1 MDSNNN
7 MRYEVLLQKIEML
20 NMENQRVVKIL
31 GERDAEIDKLNLL
44 NANYIIDEKRH
55 EEEIERFNIRLN
67 GFEDSKNLI
76 AKDREAL
83 LKKIEFMQ
91 NDVEYYKSGKN
102 FSEEEQQMRDQLQ
115 IQSETINELTVA
127 LNQNE
132 EELRAAEKV
141 GDFFTSEMK
150 KNLELVKT
158 LQKTIEKQNIAIE
171 HSELRIHELEIQHDK
186 VKIYENDINELR
198 EGNSSLC
205 NTLENWTGKVGDMG
219 LIIEKNEE
227 QIWEKER
234 YIKQVKNELKD
245 CHRKLDSLNTK
256 NITLENENDFISNDL
271 AQYKKDNVKKKN
283 EINQIEDK
291 VKKLQKECNEL
302 RERQSSSVVQLETVN
317 EINQNLNHQLKSL
330 VPELQDKVHT
340 FDLVE
345 QEHLQEIGHK
355 VNTIE
360 ELREKI
366 LALEVNLYAQD
377 EFKTKYNT
385 LEQDYRVSMT
395 DIEKIADEL
404 KRKTEQVSELNV
416 E

>member
-1 MDSNNN
+1 MVYD
-7 MRYEVLLQKIEML
+7 
-20 NMENQRVVKIL
+20 
-31 GERDAEIDKLNLL
+31 ER
-44 NANYIIDEKRH
+44 
-55 EEEIERFNIRLN
+55 
-67 GFEDSKNLI
+67 
-76 AKDREAL
+76 
-83 LKKIEFMQ
+83 
-91 NDVEYYKSGKN
+91 
-102 FSEEEQQMRDQLQ
+102 
-115 IQSETINELTVA
+115 
-127 LNQNE
+127 
-132 EELRAAEKV
+132 
-141 GDFFTSEMK
+141 TS
-150 KNLELVKT
+150 
-158 LQKTIEKQNIAIE
+158 
-171 HSELRIHELEIQHDK
+171 
-186 VKIYENDINELR
+186 KIYENDINELR

-245 CHRKLDSLNTK
+245 CHRKLESLNTK

-283 EINQIEDK
+283 EINQIEEK
-291 VKKLQKECNEL
+291 VKLLQKECNEL
-302 RERQSSSVVQLETVN
+302 RERQNSSVVQLETIN

-366 LALEVNLYAQD
+366 LALEVNLYEQD